1 MEEVQD
7 KLQTIVKDNIKRNTI
22 LGKYMKNKELC

>member
-7 KLQTIVKDNIKRNTI
+7 KLQTIVEDNIKRNAI